1 MQRGD
6 LVPEFEL
13 PDQDGKPTTLGDLV
27 ADGPLVLFF
36 YPMAMTAGCTKE
48 SCHFRD
54 LADDFK
60 QVGARRVWISTDPV
74 EKQRRFADLH
84 DFGYLLLSDVDGT
97 VARIFGVKR
106 RFGPLPVKRTTFVID
121 TGRRVLD
128 VIASEVHMDKHAD
141 EALAVLRRR
150 YRTGTLWSS
159 IQLTS

>member
-13 PDQDGKPTTLGDLV
+13 PDQDGKPTTLDDLI

-36 YPMAMTAGCTKE
+36 YPMAMTSGCTRE

-54 LADDFK
+54 LAGDFK
-60 QVGARRVWISTDPV
+60 QVGARRVGISTDPV
-74 EKQRRFADLH
+74 ERQRQFADLH
-84 DFGYLLLSDVDGT
+84 DFGYLLLSDVDRT

-106 RFGPLPVKRTTFVID
+106 RIGLLPVKRTTFVIGTD
-121 TGRRVLD
+121 RRVID
-128 VIASEVHMDKHAD
+128 VISSELSMHKHAD

-150 YRTGTLWSS
+150 QPPRPP
-159 IQLTS
+159 

>member
-1 MQRGD
+1 VQRGD

-13 PDQDGKPTTLGDLV
+13 PDEDGKPTTLGELV

-54 LADDFK
+54 LAEDFK
-60 QVGARRVWISTDPV
+60 QVGARRVGISTDPV

-84 DFGYLLLSDVDGT
+84 DFGYRLLSDVDGT

-106 RFGPLPVKRTTFVID
+106 RIGLLPVKRTTFVIGTD
-121 TGRRVLD
+121 RRVID
-128 VIASEVHMDKHAD
+128 VISSELHMNKHAD

-150 YRTGTLWSS
+150 NT
-159 IQLTS
+159 